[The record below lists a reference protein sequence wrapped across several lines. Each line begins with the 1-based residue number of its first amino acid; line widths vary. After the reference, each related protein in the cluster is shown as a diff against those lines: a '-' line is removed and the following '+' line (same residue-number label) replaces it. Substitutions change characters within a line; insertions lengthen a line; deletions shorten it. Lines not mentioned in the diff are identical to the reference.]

1 MNVMKFCPECY
12 KELPP
17 NATTCPFCGFDTGN
31 GDSEETFQ
39 SPLQAAAEVSSRIPL
54 EQTILSLL
62 ILLLLF
68 WGLSA
73 SATLL
78 PAFIN
83 PTYLEWILYIV
94 IGVQIML
101 RIPIGIWALQ
111 EQSFHKNLSIE
122 KKIGNLLLAFI
133 PLGAIISFY
142 HAAKN
147 IVRTK
152 RLSEIFIGSL
162 GALATA
168 AILTVSTAELIFG
181 IESISDPSFPQAA
194 AAVTEIP
201 IVEPEENGNQES
213 VENTEEAE
221 VVPAPLLD
229 MDCQDPAS
237 VRPSDEGENLTVCGK
252 VTNYGDID
260 CPDCPNGYYSYIKLD
275 SEFQIVSYDWQ
286 FTFAWLGNCLKI
298 ADDVEMLGEKPV
310 FVFGKGEGYAGT
322 ECNTDLQGELVCDGG
337 IYFQDYFGCEQ

>member
-31 GDSEETFQ
+31 GEAEKTFQ
-39 SPLQAAAEVSSRIPL
+39 SPLQAAAEVSSRIPI

-73 SATLL
+73 AASLL

-83 PTYLEWILYIV
+83 PSYLRWILYIV
-94 IGVQIML
+94 IGVQVIL
-101 RIPIGIWALQ
+101 RIPIGMWALQ
-111 EQSFHKNLSIE
+111 EQLFHKNLSIE
-122 KKIGNLLLAFI
+122 KKFGNFLLAFI

-162 GALATA
+162 GALAA
-168 AILTVSTAELIFG
+168 AALLTVSTADLILG
-181 IESISDPSFPQAA
+181 LESISDPSIPPA
-194 AAVTEIP
+194 AAVLTEIP
-201 IVEPEENGNQES
+201 TTEPEESAHQETA
-213 VENTEEAE
+213 ENTEEAE
-221 VVPAPLLD
+221 VVPGPLLD

-237 VRPSDEGENLTVCGK
+237 VLPSDEGKNLTVCGK
-252 VTNYGDID
+252 VTNYGDIK
-260 CPDCPNGYYSYIKLD
+260 CADCPNGYYSYIKLD
-275 SEFQIVSYDWQ
+275 GEFQIISYDWQ
-286 FTFAWLGNCLKI
+286 FTFAWLGDCLKV
-298 ADDVEMLGEKPV
+298 ADDVEILGEKPV

-322 ECNTDLQGELVCDGG
+322 ECNNDLQGELVCDGG
-337 IYFQDYFGCEQ
+337 MYFQDYFGCAE